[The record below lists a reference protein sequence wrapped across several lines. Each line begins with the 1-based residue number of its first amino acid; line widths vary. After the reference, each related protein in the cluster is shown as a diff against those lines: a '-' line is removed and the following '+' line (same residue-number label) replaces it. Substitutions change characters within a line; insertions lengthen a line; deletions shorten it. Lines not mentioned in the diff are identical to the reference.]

1 MFNPRPG
8 QQDVMKYNHGKM
20 GVTAV
25 PGSGK
30 THTLSFLAAKLIA
43 NDTLNEDQEILIVTL
58 VNSAVNNFSSRISHF
73 LKEFGLIPGLGYR
86 VRTLHGLAYDI
97 VREQPHLVGLDN
109 HFSIADER
117 TSSDILTQATV
128 SWMRINSDILI
139 NFCPEETSP
148 SDYKNPWGQL
158 IRSIASS
165 YIKLAKDYQL
175 KPSGLQKLVD
185 KNNSATDL
193 ILMGNQIYSEYQ
205 RALQDRAAVDFDD
218 LIRLAYKILL
228 ENPDYLRRLQSR
240 WPIVLEDEAQD
251 SSSIQEKMLT
261 LLTESEKNWVRV
273 GDPNQAIFETFTT
286 ANPELLRS
294 FIKQPDVTA
303 IDLPHSGRSTHQ
315 IIELANFLINWTKDQ
330 HPVQQLRH
338 ALNEPLII
346 PTPEN
351 DPQPNPIGSSEGI
364 FFYNKALNPKNEV
377 ILVARSAGKWI
388 SENPEKTA
396 AILVPR
402 NSRGTALVEELTNH
416 NIPCIELLSSS
427 KAARDTAAILRD
439 IMIFFAYPTVKRYL
453 SSAFSAIFSSLYK
466 SDDLKNDRDVIKQKI
481 DIIHKPEIIFSQPEG
496 FGFLFKNINLNEKE
510 ATLASPIFSK
520 LVNWQRTVLLPI
532 DEMMITIGMDLFTEP
547 SDLALTHKIALILK
561 KSIEYYPEW
570 QLPDFC
576 NELDAISKNRY
587 RLFGFSEEDLGFDPD
602 AHKGK
607 ILVSTMHKAKGL
619 EWDRVYLMSVNNYNF
634 PSAVEGDT
642 YFSEKWF
649 VKDQRNLEAETLQ
662 GLTCLINKNQI
673 DEQNLVRNASQ
684 KARFEFCAERL
695 RLLFVG
701 ITRAREELIFT
712 WNTGRNKN
720 CTEALSLKIM
730 REYWESKYGHKA

>member
-8 QQDVMKYNHGKM
+8 QVEVMNYNHGKM

-43 NDTLNEDQEILIVTL
+43 SDRLNENQEILIVTL
-58 VNSAVNNFSSRISHF
+58 VNSAVNNFSSRISLF
-73 LKEFGLIPGLGYR
+73 LKDFGLVPGLGYR

-97 VREQPHLVGLDN
+97 VREQPHLAGLDT

-117 TSSDILTQATV
+117 TSSDILTQASTN
-128 SWMRINSDILI
+128 WMRINRDILA
-139 NFCPEETSP
+139 NYSPDETSP
-148 SDYKNPWGQL
+148 TDYKNPWGQL

-165 YIKLAKDYQL
+165 YIKLAKDFQL
-175 KPSGLQKLVD
+175 KPSDLQQLLD
-185 KNNSATDL
+185 KNNSGTDL
-193 ILMGNQIYSEYQ
+193 IKMGNNIYFDYQ
-205 RALQDRAAVDFDD
+205 RALQDRATVDFDD
-218 LIRLAYKILL
+218 LIRLAYKVLQ
-228 ENPDYLRRLQSR
+228 ENPDYLKILQSR

-261 LLTESEKNWVRV
+261 MLTGAERNWVRV

-286 ANPELLRS
+286 ANPDLLRS
-294 FIKQPDVTA
+294 FVKQPDVTA
-303 IDLPHSGRSTHQ
+303 INLPHSGRSTQQ
-315 IIELANFLINWTKDQ
+315 IIELANFLINWTKDN

-351 DPQPNPIGSSEGI
+351 DPQPNPIGTPEGV
-364 FFYNKALNPKNEV
+364 FFYNKALNPKSEI

-388 SENPEKTA
+388 KENPEKTA

-402 NSRGTALVEELTNH
+402 NNRGAEIVEELTSH
-416 NIPCIELLSSS
+416 KVPCIELLSSS
-427 KAARDTAAILRD
+427 KAVRDTANVLQDILR
-439 IMIFFAYPTVKRYL
+439 FFAYPTVKRYFF
-453 SSAFSAIFSSLYK
+453 SAFSAIFSNMHDSGDLK
-466 SDDLKNDRDVIKQKI
+466 TKRAKFKLQIDKINRPENIFSQSDDLSNHFSLI
-481 DIIHKPEIIFSQPEG
+481 DFSEIEIS
-496 FGFLFKNINLNEKE
+496 LI
-510 ATLASPIFSK
+510 SPIFSK
-520 LVNWQRTVLLPI
+520 LIKWQRTILLPI
-532 DEMMITIGMDLFTEP
+532 DEMIISIGADLFTEP

-561 KSIEYYPEW
+561 KSIEFNPKW
-570 QLPDFC
+570 HLPDFC
-576 NELDAISKNRY
+576 DELDAISNNRY
-587 RLFGFSEEDLGFDPD
+587 RLFGFSDQDLGFNPD
-602 AHKGK
+602 SHKGK

-619 EWDRVYLMSVNNYNF
+619 EWDRVYLMSVNNYNY
-634 PSAVEGDT
+634 PSAAESDS

-649 VKDQRNLEAETLQ
+649 VKDQRNLEAETLE
-662 GLTCLINKNQI
+662 GLSQLVNKKPLE
-673 DEQNLVRNASQ
+673 EQNLVKYASQ
-684 KARFEFCAERL
+684 KARIEFCAERL

-720 CTEALSLKIM
+720 CTEALPLQIM
-730 REYWESKYGHKA
+730 REYWEEKYGYK